1 MPEFEVIA
9 GDMFDEIGC
18 VEPASCRCVLID
30 PPYMIGTQSV
40 HRDNMIDP
48 WADMMN
54 GARFYREVIDAVWR
68 GERGNSGGGAA
79 TDRNRG
85 VAGPVVRRIEGGGA
99 GRWLKRLWRAFGGR

>member
-40 HRDNMIDP
+40 HRDNMH
-48 WADMMN
+48 
-54 GARFYREVIDAVWR
+54 
-68 GERGNSGGGAA
+68 
-79 TDRNRG
+79 
-85 VAGPVVRRIEGGGA
+85 GA
-99 GRWLKRLWRAFGGR
+99 GCAACSTQAAPSTT